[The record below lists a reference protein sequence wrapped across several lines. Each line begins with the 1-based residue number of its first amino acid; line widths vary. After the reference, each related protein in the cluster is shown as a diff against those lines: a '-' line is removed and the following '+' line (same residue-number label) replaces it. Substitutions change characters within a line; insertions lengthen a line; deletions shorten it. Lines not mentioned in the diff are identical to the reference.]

1 MIGPEVLVSGIPAR
15 GHPPNPDVVQL
26 GQKGV
31 HVAGNPGDQGDQLSV
46 RATEVRSVLLHNQ
59 FRKPPINPLQP
70 EDGDEVCMRAGQD
83 ISGVTRRELV
93 RRDIGTCE
101 MLDKM
106 VTDPLVEDVVI
117 FSRGPTDVRILHEG
131 GGCQLFIIGHIDC
144 LFDALPAIGVKEFPG
159 QKRVR
164 EE

>member
-1 MIGPEVLVSGIPAR
+1 
-15 GHPPNPDVVQL
+15 
-26 GQKGV
+26 
-31 HVAGNPGDQGDQLSV
+31 
-46 RATEVRSVLLHNQ
+46 
-59 FRKPPINPLQP
+59 
-70 EDGDEVCMRAGQD
+70 MRAGQD

-93 RRDIGTCE
+93 RRDIGTRE

>member
-1 MIGPEVLVSGIPAR
+1 
-15 GHPPNPDVVQL
+15 
-26 GQKGV
+26 
-31 HVAGNPGDQGDQLSV
+31 
-46 RATEVRSVLLHNQ
+46 
-59 FRKPPINPLQP
+59 
-70 EDGDEVCMRAGQD
+70 MRAGQD

-131 GGCQLFIIGHIDC
+131 GGRQLFIIGHINC
-144 LFDALPAIGVKEFPG
+144 LFNALPVIGVVELPG
-159 QKRVR
+159 QKCVR
-164 EE
+164 KKRRNC